1 MAEENNP
8 KRFKFAIAND
18 DLLDYIAGHVNKLK
32 TAAILAS
39 TAVASMYKTE
49 RNFKTVFADCYAA
62 MRLRGVGPAN
72 AFLGVRNQNLFCF
85 LIIIIFET

>member
-8 KRFKFAIAND
+8 KRFKFTIANE
-18 DLLDYIAGHVNKLK
+18 DLLDYIAGHVDKLK

-39 TAVASMYKTE
+39 TAVASMRKTE

-72 AFLGVRNQNLFCF
+72 AFLGVRNRNL
-85 LIIIIFET
+85 IFFALL